1 MHSVNESRAFYNS
14 SFNRRMKKYAV
25 NFILREQRKR
35 LRRPA
40 PQLELETGFTL
51 PTLESILMTKPNQQA
66 TNLNAELLDYED
78 EPETISEAVVN
89 TAEV

>member
-1 MHSVNESRAFYNS
+1 
-14 SFNRRMKKYAV
+14 MKKYAV

-35 LRRPA
+35 LKKPA
-40 PQLELETGFTL
+40 APLELETGFTL
-51 PTLESILMTKPNQQA
+51 PTLASILIAKPNQQA
-66 TNLNAELLDYED
+66 TNLNAELLNYED